1 MSFYNRKSAVVI
13 AILSLQIGVATL
25 TYSQEPLLQ
34 ITSPASGSLATES
47 TTITITVSADPSVQS
62 VLLITPSPLPGV
74 TNTSTANQ
82 FTLTLPTT
90 IPAGLYNLVAVGAN
104 ASGIVESAPVS
115 IDIEPQFTPT
125 SIAASTSWLVLNLV
139 GDSVPVQVVGTF
151 GDGSTL
157 DLTNST
163 QTVYTSNNA
172 QVATVSSSGMI
183 TAVAPG
189 QTYIMIQAGADTS
202 YSYAVVMVTV
212 PQQPPS
218 GTPPSITSVTPT
230 SGIPGVTPITI
241 TGSGFGATPG
251 NGYVQ
256 LGTQNGTVTSWSD
269 TQIVATVPSLSANGV
284 AAVSQNG
291 LLSNTIPFTV
301 NAPVITSVSPLIV
314 TAGTQMTITGT
325 GFGTGPA
332 LVVTANTNGIIDSW
346 SDTQIVITVAQG
358 TGQGSVYVY
367 TGAAWSNSVPFT
379 LVPPVITSISPSQ
392 QVVPGTQMTIT
403 GTSFGSVPGLVETA
417 NTNGTI
423 DTWSDTQ
430 IVITVAQGTGSGMV
444 SVDKGG
450 VWSNNVPYTI
460 VTPVIT
466 SISPSSNL
474 TAGSQVTI
482 TGTGFGSGQGL
493 VPTAN
498 TNGIIDSW
506 SNTQIVITIAPGTGN
521 GSVYVLSG
529 GGYSNGVP
537 FTMVPPVITSISPS
551 SNLTAGSQVTI
562 TGTGFG
568 SGQGLVPTANTNG
581 IIDSWSDTQIVI
593 TIAQGTGSGNVYVVA
608 AGGTSNGV
616 AFAME

>member
-1 MSFYNRKSAVVI
+1 MHITRSTIVTI
-13 AILSLQIGVATL
+13 AILTLGIHVSSLSYAQ
-25 TYSQEPLLQ
+25 QPLLQ
-34 ITSPASGSLATES
+34 VTAPASGSVATEGQ
-47 TTITITVSADPSVQS
+47 TITITVSADPSVQGVQ
-62 VLLITPSPLPGV
+62 VLASDSLPEPQA
-74 TNTSTANQ
+74 TSTANQ
-82 FTLTLPTT
+82 FTLTVPTGVA
-90 IPAGLYNLVAVGAN
+90 AGLYNVTAVGTN
-104 ASGIVESAPVS
+104 ASGPVDS
-115 IDIEPQFTPT
+115 SPIDIDVEPQFTPT
-125 SIAASTSWLVLNLV
+125 SIAASPSWLNLTLV
-139 GDSVPVQVVGTF
+139 GDQFPVQVIGTF

-157 DLTNST
+157 DLTDST

-506 SNTQIVITIAPGTGN
+506 SNTQIVITIA
-521 GSVYVLSG
+521 
-529 GGYSNGVP
+529 
-537 FTMVPPVITSISPS
+537 
-551 SNLTAGSQVTI
+551 
-562 TGTGFG
+562 
-568 SGQGLVPTANTNG
+568 
-581 IIDSWSDTQIVI
+581 
-593 TIAQGTGSGNVYVVA
+593 QGTGSGNVYVVA